1 METYIVRI
9 YRRNPDHP
17 GEIVGVLRDAVSE
30 KQVSFT
36 NLQELLELIKQS
48 VDSKA
53 RE

>member
-9 YRRNPDHP
+9 YRQDSGHP
-17 GEIVGVLRDAVSE
+17 GEIVGVLKDAETE

-53 RE
+53 GE